1 MKADHMSNSLFG
13 IGFGLAAVAGW
24 AAYSIAGAAAL
35 LQGFTPG
42 ELGALRYIVPGIMLA
57 PLLMTGLA
65 GRLRSMGVLRIL
77 ILGLLAG
84 PLYGYAIMAGL
95 TLAPLSHAVVLGP
108 LGVML
113 STLMIAIFTSG
124 EMPTRTKL
132 VGGLMVVAGVALV
145 AGPTFKDPTFK
156 DKDIALMIVGDVVFF
171 LTGVAMGLF
180 GFLSQRWQ
188 LAPLDTLA
196 AVALFSTLVLLP
208 FLPAIFNQPLARHGV
223 APFAIQVIMQG
234 AIGGFLAL
242 LAYVYAIKFLGPLR
256 ASYFPALVPVTAIVA
271 SSMLGVETLTSLKAF
286 GAAVATCG
294 LAVAQ
299 LSADQLARYGAK

>member
-1 MKADHMSNSLFG
+1 MEVDTHMSNSLTG

-35 LQGFTPG
+35 QQGFTPA
-42 ELGALRYIVPGIMLA
+42 ELGALRYVVPGIMLA

-65 GRLRSMGVLRIL
+65 GRLRSMGILRIF
-77 ILGLLAG
+77 ILGLLVG

-95 TLAPLSHAVVLGP
+95 TLAPLSHAIVLGP

-113 STLMIAIFTSG
+113 STMVIGIFSLG

-145 AGPTFKDPTFK
+145 AGPTFKD
-156 DKDIALMIVGDVVFF
+156 KDIALMLVGDVVFF
-171 LTGVAMGLF
+171 MTGVAMGLF
-180 GFLSQRWQ
+180 GYLSRRWQ
-188 LAPLDTLA
+188 IAALDTLA

-208 FLPAIFNQPLARHGV
+208 FLPAIFDQPLARYGM
-223 APFAIQVIMQG
+223 ADFAIQAMMQG
-234 AIGGFLAL
+234 VIGGFLAL

-271 SSMLGVETLTSLKAF
+271 SSLFGIETLTGFKAF
-286 GAAVATCG
+286 GAAMATCG